1 MKTGDIMK
9 KTQKSFVLPL
19 LANLKKNKIE
29 ELDKDFFINELLGY
43 IGYNKEIQKTFLMQD
58 GILLSPIQIF
68 NELEFF
74 SEIDEEKIIIKIKN
88 KHIENILK
96 QYSENELR
104 IIEKISKE
112 IEEKIKLNEFSS
124 NNLTWIIKNPNEDP
138 YMITRYVK
146 EQEELDCFVEEQL
159 FTDGRVIDNGTKVL
173 EVNKIGKIKVRSLK
187 IEKSTFVLLAQKS
200 ENRFLNLKLYS
211 NESLET
217 NKKVLEDWEKNR
229 QEFFDVGKETPR
241 VFQKKKVG

>member
-9 KTQKSFVLPL
+9 KTKKSFVLPL

-43 IGYNKEIQKTFLMQD
+43 IGYNKEIQKTFLTQD
-58 GILLSPIQIF
+58 GVLLSPIQIF

-74 SEIDEEKIIIKIKN
+74 SEINEEKIIIKIKN
-88 KHIENILK
+88 EYIENILK
-96 QYSENELR
+96 HHSENELR

-112 IEEKIKLNEFSS
+112 IEEKIKLNEYYS
-124 NNLTWIIKNPNEDP
+124 NNLTWVIKNPNEDP
-138 YMITRYVK
+138 YVITRYVK

-159 FTDGRVIDNGTKVL
+159 FTDGIVIDNGTKVL

-211 NESLET
+211 NENLET
-217 NKKVLEDWEKNR
+217 NKRILEDWEKNR
-229 QEFFDVGKETPR
+229 QLFFDVGKETPR